1 MSALLPVAAIAAIAA
16 IGAAGTARGERREVR
31 ARRAAGS
38 LAKGAPPPLFHATSY
53 QAVEGIAR
61 QGLLPARGGSTF
73 GAYARHSRGRV
84 FLAKDPDAAKD
95 WFGKVGDM
103 LEANAS
109 DDSELEELVPV
120 LLRING
126 RWRGPSKVD
135 PVGDQ
140 DVPGS
145 VFVTERIPPEDISYW
160 RPGKGWTSL
169 AAWGAD
175 PVEEGVLRWEEDD
188 GARWPILRGTYDPG
202 GFKPS
207 SDAQFGRAWA
217 KPKAP
222 LRPSSLRVI
231 WRGDAEATARE
242 VLGALYPDRPGMVAA
257 LLPHAIGGDGLPDE
271 NLLNVKAQQLGYK
284 GGVEIVG
291 LTGLPPAE
299 RALLRGSR
307 AKYIQGYAAKRARK
321 REARGQPQATIEIEA
336 HGVDAPTAKLLIDGE
351 VGHLQVSRVDR
362 PLSADSELEEGC
374 KQSVRALRRLLGDGS
389 APVFLAWRSGI
400 RKEHRGFGHGV
411 RLYSAMLDFLR
422 DQEGRDVILIP
433 ESCAEDGSTSASAE
447 RVWTSIRQTRL
458 SDFPATTSRPIQP
471 QE

>member
-1 MSALLPVAAIAAIAA
+1 MSALLPVAAVAAIAA
-16 IGAAGTARGERREVR
+16 IGAAGAARGERHEVHD
-31 ARRAAGS
+31 RRAAGS

-61 QGLLPARGGSTF
+61 QGLLPTRGGSTF
-73 GAYARHSRGRV
+73 GAYAHHSQGRV
-84 FLAKDPDAAKD
+84 FLATDPDAAKG

-126 RWRGPSKVD
+126 RWRPLSKVD

-145 VFVTERIPPEDISYW
+145 VFVTQRIPPEDISYW

-175 PVEEGVLRWEEDD
+175 PVEKGVLRWEKDD
-188 GARWPILRGTYDPG
+188 GARWPILRGAYDPG

-217 KPKAP
+217 EPKEP
-222 LRPSSLRVI
+222 PRPSSLRVV

-242 VLGALYPDRPGMVAA
+242 VLGALYPDWPRIIEA
-257 LLPHAIGGDGLPDE
+257 LLPVAIDRNGLPDE
-271 NLLNVKAQQLGYK
+271 RFLSIKAQQFGYK
-284 GGVEIVG
+284 DGVEIVG

-307 AKYIQGYAAKRARK
+307 AKTIQGYAAKRARK

-362 PLSADSELEEGC
+362 PLSADSELEEDC

-389 APVFLAWRSGI
+389 APVFLAWRSAI
-400 RKEHRGFGHGV
+400 RKEHRGFGYGV
-411 RLYSAMLDFLR
+411 RLYAAMLDFLR
-422 DQEGRDVILIP
+422 NQEGRDVILIP

-447 RVWTSIRQTRL
+447 RVWRSIRRTRL
-458 SDFPATTSRPIQP
+458 SDSPATTSRPLQP